1 MARIYKLFP
10 NYWLYSLGF
19 TYCNCKVCGSN
30 TPSHK
35 RLHNWPLY
43 FKVSDDDGVNN
54 ASKQQPAVV
63 ADLLPDDKSISR
75 ESSPVTFST
84 DKNLSKVAGGF
95 VGLIPE
101 MWHLCSEIGELCHNT
116 LHYLVS

>member
-30 TPSHK
+30 TPKHK
-35 RLHNWPLY
+35 RLHDLLLY

-54 ASKQQPAVV
+54 VSKQQPAAV

-116 LHYLVS
+116 LHNLVS